1 MYQGE
6 VKGMKKIMKKET
18 RVAVKGWDIIMKYKQ
33 LLPNKYIMIIV
44 LFLLFVNT
52 GISLAIPYTTMKV
65 IDKIDL
71 KNIDIKLL
79 MYLSIFILLSMFI
92 AVISSLAINGVG
104 EMTVKNLRTKL
115 WEKIIYLPIRFFDD
129 NSTGEL
135 MSRITN
141 DTKVL
146 RDFISFTLTTFI
158 TSIITVVGSF
168 VLLWIIDWKIAIVLC
183 TSVPVATLIMLLIG
197 GREYKVSKL
206 LQDTYASWQGDMHR
220 IISDIRLVKAS
231 VSENLEIDNGNNK
244 IEYLRK
250 LNMKEATI
258 RALIE
263 PFSSTLVLLLLIINV
278 GYGGL
283 RVSIGTLTTGAF
295 VATLSYLFKLTQPVS
310 EIMRFYTEYQKFL
323 GSFDSID
330 YILSYETEL
339 QDITKR
345 AAAPSSVMNGNSLCL
360 YNVSFGYDKE
370 ANTLKHI
377 TFEAKEGEITGIVGA
392 SGAGKTTLFSLIER
406 FYQPLEGMI
415 LYKGMNIE
423 ECDLYEWR
431 KNIAYVFQDSPMMYG
446 TILYNLTYGIEAYND
461 EDIDKAIDN
470 ANLTELIN
478 SLPNR
483 LNTEIGDK
491 GVRLSGGERQRLA
504 IARAMIRNSKILLLD
519 EATSHLDSESER
531 LVQMALDNLMVG
543 RTTIVIAHR
552 LSTLKNAS
560 KLIVLENGTISGIG
574 THEELLQNNTL
585 YKKFVDQQTK
595 REL

>member
-1 MYQGE
+1 MDYRLENCNG
-6 VKGMKKIMKKET
+6 IMH
-18 RVAVKGWDIIMKYKQ
+18 
-33 LLPNKYIMIIV
+33 
-44 LFLLFVNT
+44 
-52 GISLAIPYTTMKV
+52 
-65 IDKIDL
+65 
-71 KNIDIKLL
+71 
-79 MYLSIFILLSMFI
+79 
-92 AVISSLAINGVG
+92 ISS
-104 EMTVKNLRTKL
+104 
-115 WEKIIYLPIRFFDD
+115 
-129 NSTGEL
+129 
-135 MSRITN
+135 
-141 DTKVL
+141 
-146 RDFISFTLTTFI
+146 
-158 TSIITVVGSF
+158 
-168 VLLWIIDWKIAIVLC
+168 
-183 TSVPVATLIMLLIG
+183 VATLIILLIS
-197 GREYKVSKL
+197 GREYKISKL

-250 LNMKEATI
+250 LNMKEAKI
-258 RALIE
+258 SALIE

-283 RVSIGTLTTGAF
+283 RVSAGTLTTGAF

-310 EIMRFYTEYQKFL
+310 EIMQFFKEYQKFL
-323 GSFDSID
+323 GSFESID

-339 QDITKR
+339 QSITKR
-345 AAAPSSVMNGNSLCL
+345 AIEHSSVMNRNSLCL
-360 YNVSFGYDKE
+360 NNVSFGYNKE
-370 ANTLKHI
+370 TYILKHI
-377 TFEAKEGEITGIVGA
+377 TFEAKEGEITGIVGT

-446 TILYNLTYGIEAYND
+446 TILYNLTYGIEAYNA
-461 EDIDKAIDN
+461 EDIEKAIDN
-470 ANLTELIN
+470 ANLRELIN

-491 GVRLSGGERQRLA
+491 GVKLSGGERQRLA

-531 LVQMALDNLMVG
+531 LVQTALDNLMTG

-560 KLIVLENGTISGIG
+560 KLIVMENGTISGIG
-574 THEELLQNNTL
+574 THKELLQNNSL

>member
-1 MYQGE
+1 
-6 VKGMKKIMKKET
+6 
-18 RVAVKGWDIIMKYKQ
+18 
-33 LLPNKYIMIIV
+33 MITV
-44 LFLLFVNT
+44 LFLLFVSA
-52 GISLAIPYTTMKV
+52 GASLVIPYITMKV

-71 KNIDIKLL
+71 KNMNIKLF
-79 MYLSIFILLSMFI
+79 MYLSIIIMISMFI
-92 AVISSLAINGVG
+92 EVISTYAIRGVG

-115 WEKIIYLPIRFFDD
+115 WEKIIYLPIKFFDD

-141 DTKVL
+141 DTQVL
-146 RDFISFTLTTFI
+146 RDFISVTLTTFI
-158 TSIITVVGSF
+158 TSIITVIGSF

-183 TSVPVATLIMLLIG
+183 TSVPGATLVIMLIC
-197 GREYKVSKL
+197 GREYKISKL

-231 VSENLEIDNGNNK
+231 VSEKLEIDGGNNK

-250 LNMKEATI
+250 LNMKEAKI
-258 RALIE
+258 SALIE
-263 PFSSTLVLLLLIINV
+263 PFSSMLILLILTINV

-283 RVSIGTLTTGAF
+283 RVSAGTLTTGAF
-295 VATLSYLFKLTQPVS
+295 VATLTYLFKLTQPVS
-310 EIMRFYTEYQKFL
+310 DIMRFFTEYQKFL
-323 GSFDSID
+323 GSFGSID

-339 QDITKR
+339 QDMAKR
-345 AAAPSSVMNGNSLCL
+345 AETLSSIMNVNSLCL
-360 YNVSFGYDKE
+360 NNVSFGYEKE
-370 ANTLKHI
+370 ANVLNHI
-377 TFEAKEGEITGIVGA
+377 TFEANEGEITGIVGA

-431 KNIAYVFQDSPMMYG
+431 KNIAYVFQDSLMMYG
-446 TILYNLTYGIEAYND
+446 TILYNLTYGIEAYNN

-491 GVRLSGGERQRLA
+491 GVKLSGE
-504 IARAMIRNSKILLLD
+504 NDSVLLLR
-519 EATSHLDSESER
+519 ER
-531 LVQMALDNLMVG
+531 
-543 RTTIVIAHR
+543 
-552 LSTLKNAS
+552 
-560 KLIVLENGTISGIG
+560 
-574 THEELLQNNTL
+574 
-585 YKKFVDQQTK
+585 
-595 REL
+595 

>member
-1 MYQGE
+1 M
-6 VKGMKKIMKKET
+6 
-18 RVAVKGWDIIMKYKQ
+18 
-33 LLPNKYIMIIV
+33 
-44 LFLLFVNT
+44 
-52 GISLAIPYTTMKV
+52 
-65 IDKIDL
+65 
-71 KNIDIKLL
+71 
-79 MYLSIFILLSMFI
+79 
-92 AVISSLAINGVG
+92 
-104 EMTVKNLRTKL
+104 
-115 WEKIIYLPIRFFDD
+115 
-129 NSTGEL
+129 
-135 MSRITN
+135 
-141 DTKVL
+141 
-146 RDFISFTLTTFI
+146 
-158 TSIITVVGSF
+158 
-168 VLLWIIDWKIAIVLC
+168 WIIDWKIAIVLC
-183 TSVPVATLIMLLIG
+183 TSVPGATLVIMLIC
-197 GREYKVSKL
+197 GREYKISKL

-231 VSENLEIDNGNNK
+231 VSEKLEIDGGNNK

-250 LNMKEATI
+250 LNMKEAKI
-258 RALIE
+258 SALIE
-263 PFSSTLVLLLLIINV
+263 PFSSMLILLILTINV

-283 RVSIGTLTTGAF
+283 RVSAGTLTTGAF
-295 VATLSYLFKLTQPVS
+295 VATLTYLFKLTQPVS
-310 EIMRFYTEYQKFL
+310 DIMRFFTEYQKFL
-323 GSFDSID
+323 GSFGSID

-339 QDITKR
+339 QDMAKR
-345 AAAPSSVMNGNSLCL
+345 AETLSSIMNVNSLCL
-360 YNVSFGYDKE
+360 NNVSFGYEKE
-370 ANTLKHI
+370 ANVLNHI
-377 TFEAKEGEITGIVGA
+377 TFEANEGEITGIVGA

-431 KNIAYVFQDSPMMYG
+431 KNIAYVFQDSLMMYG
-446 TILYNLTYGIEAYND
+446 TILYNLTYGIEAYNN

-491 GVRLSGGERQRLA
+491 GVKLSGGERQRLA

-531 LVQMALDNLMVG
+531 LVQKALDNLMVG

-574 THEELLQNNTL
+574 THEELLQNNAL

-595 REL
+595 RKL

>member
-1 MYQGE
+1 MI
-6 VKGMKKIMKKET
+6 KIMKKEE
-18 RVAVKGWDIIMKYKQ
+18 RVTVRGRDIVIKYKH
-33 LLPNKYIMIIV
+33 LIPNKYIIV
-44 LFLLFVNT
+44 TMLFLLLVNAGT
-52 GISLAIPYTTMKV
+52 SLVIPYATMKV

-71 KNIDIKLL
+71 KNIDIKLFF
-79 MYLSIFILLSMFI
+79 YLSIFILFSMLM
-92 AVISSLAINGVG
+92 AVLTSLAINGVG
-104 EMTVKNLRTKL
+104 EMTVKKLRTKL
-115 WEKIIYLPIRFFDD
+115 WEKIIYLPISFFDD

-135 MSRITN
+135 MSRLTN
-141 DTKVL
+141 DTQVL

-158 TSIITVVGSF
+158 TSIVTVVGSF
-168 VLLWIIDWKIAIVLC
+168 ILLWIIDWKIAMVLC
-183 TSVPVATLIMLLIG
+183 ISVPVATLIILLIS
-197 GREYKVSKL
+197 GREYKISKL

-250 LNMKEATI
+250 LNMKEAKI
-258 RALIE
+258 SALIE

-283 RVSIGTLTTGAF
+283 RVSAGTLTTGAF

-310 EIMRFYTEYQKFL
+310 EIMQFFKEYQKFL
-323 GSFDSID
+323 GSFESID

-339 QDITKR
+339 QSITKR
-345 AAAPSSVMNGNSLCL
+345 AIEHSSVMNRNSLCL
-360 YNVSFGYDKE
+360 NNVSFGYNKE
-370 ANTLKHI
+370 TYILKHI
-377 TFEAKEGEITGIVGA
+377 TFEAKEGEITGIVGT

-446 TILYNLTYGIEAYND
+446 TILYNLTYGIEAYNA
-461 EDIDKAIDN
+461 EDIEKAIDN
-470 ANLTELIN
+470 ANLRELIN

-491 GVRLSGGERQRLA
+491 GVKLSGGERQRLA

-531 LVQMALDNLMVG
+531 LVQTALDNLMTG

-560 KLIVLENGTISGIG
+560 KLIVMENGTISGIG
-574 THEELLQNNTL
+574 THKELLQNNSL

>member
-1 MYQGE
+1 ME
-6 VKGMKKIMKKET
+6 KET
-18 RVAVKGWDIIMKYKQ
+18 IATIKGKDIIRKYKH
-33 LLPNKYIMIIV
+33 LLPNKYIVISV
-44 LFLLFVNT
+44 LFLLFVSA
-52 GISLAIPYTTMKV
+52 GASLVIPYITMKV

-71 KNIDIKLL
+71 KSMNIKLFI
-79 MYLSIFILLSMFI
+79 YLGIIIMISMI
-92 AVISSLAINGVG
+92 VEVISSYAIRGVG

-115 WEKIIYLPIRFFDD
+115 WEKIIYLPIKFFDD
-129 NSTGEL
+129 ISTGEL

-141 DTKVL
+141 DTQVL
-146 RDFISFTLTTFI
+146 RDFISVTSTTFI

-183 TSVPVATLIMLLIG
+183 TSVPGATLVIMLIC
-197 GREYKVSKL
+197 GREYKISKL
-206 LQDTYASWQGDMHR
+206 LQDTYALWQGDMHR

-231 VSENLEIDNGNNK
+231 VSEKLEIDSGKNM

-250 LNMKEATI
+250 LNMKEAKI
-258 RALIE
+258 SALIE
-263 PFSSTLVLLLLIINV
+263 PFSSMLILLILTINV

-283 RVSIGTLTTGAF
+283 RVSAGTLTTGAF
-295 VATLSYLFKLTQPVS
+295 VATLTYLFKLTQPVS
-310 EIMRFYTEYQKFL
+310 DIMRFFTEYQKFL
-323 GSFDSID
+323 GSFGSID
-330 YILSYETEL
+330 YILSYDTEL
-339 QDITKR
+339 QDIAKR
-345 AAAPSSVMNGNSLCL
+345 TETLSSIMNVNSLCL
-360 YNVSFGYDKE
+360 KNVSFGYNKE
-370 ANTLKHI
+370 ANILNHI
-377 TFEAKEGEITGIVGA
+377 TFEANEGEITGIVGA

-423 ECDLYEWR
+423 ENDLYEWR

-446 TILYNLTYGIEAYND
+446 TILYNLTYGIEVYNS
-461 EDIDKAIDN
+461 EDINKAIDN

-478 SLPNR
+478 SLPNG

-491 GVRLSGGERQRLA
+491 GVKLSGGERQRLA

-531 LVQMALDNLMVG
+531 LVQKALDNLMVG

-560 KLIVLENGTISGIG
+560 KLIVLQNGTISGIG
-574 THEELLQNNTL
+574 THEELLQNNAL
-585 YKKFVDQQTK
+585 YKKFVDQQSK
-595 REL
+595 RKL